1 LIGSKRGTG
10 LQTKQFIESIFL
22 ISEANNAACRKLSW
36 VLIGFSL
43 ESSVIQSDQ
52 NRIKNSSNH
61 AGELIPIKWRIAQT
75 TLQSQNER
83 SRSPRSLPLS
93 E

>member
-1 LIGSKRGTG
+1 LIGSKRGIG

-22 ISEANNAACRKLSW
+22 ISEANNAACRELW